1 MFTIDLLKGTGL
13 PEKGRAQSVAFTAI
27 AGAVPVVLAIIMF
40 GFYLHGRI
48 DMAIR
53 SGEINRWKAKTAS
66 LAEAIDSQKELE
78 REKGVY
84 SASLGEIGLAMGRHT
99 QWSPILAAI
108 VSNMPESVVLT
119 ALEVKQQVVRMSV
132 PGKDDPK
139 KTKDISVPVPTLR
152 MNVAA
157 MPQSD
162 ADKDV
167 REFRSKLLA
176 SDLLG
181 PRLEDITVSQKAD
194 ELNELAVVSY
204 EINCLFKPQL

>member
-13 PEKGRAQSVAFTAI
+13 PEKGRARNVAVVAL
-27 AGAVPVVLAIIMF
+27 AGAVPFVLAIVML

-48 DMAIR
+48 GMAIR
-53 SGEINRWKAKTAS
+53 SAEIDRWKTKTAN
-66 LAEAIDSQKELE
+66 LADALNSQKELE
-78 REKGVY
+78 RDKAGY
-84 SASLGEIGLAMGRHT
+84 SASLAEIGRAMGRHV
-99 QWSPILAAI
+99 QWSPILATV
-108 VSNMPESVVLT
+108 VSSMPESVVLT
-119 ALEVKQQVVRMSV
+119 ALEVKQHAVRVNV
-132 PGKDDPK
+132 PAKDDPK
-139 KTKDISVPVPTLR
+139 QTKDISVPVPTLK

-167 REFRSKLLA
+167 REFRTRLLA

-194 ELNELAVVSY
+194 ELNKLDVVSY

>member
-13 PEKGRAQSVAFTAI
+13 PEKGRARNMAVVAV
-27 AGAVPVVLAIIMF
+27 AGAVPVALAIVMF

-48 DMAIR
+48 GMAIR
-53 SGEINRWKAKTAS
+53 SAEIDRWKAKTAN
-66 LAEAIDSQKELE
+66 LADAIDSQKELE
-78 REKGVY
+78 RDKAAY
-84 SASLGEIGLAMGRHT
+84 TASLGEIGRAMGRHT
-99 QWSPILAAI
+99 QWSPILATV

-119 ALEVKQQVVRMSV
+119 AIEVRQQVVRMNV
-132 PGKDDPK
+132 PEKDDPK
-139 KTKDISVPVPTLR
+139 KTKDISVSVPTLK
-152 MNVAA
+152 MNLAA

-162 ADKDV
+162 ADKEVKD
-167 REFRSKLLA
+167 FRSRLLA

-194 ELNELAVVSY
+194 ELNKLDIVSY

>member
-1 MFTIDLLKGTGL
+1 
-13 PEKGRAQSVAFTAI
+13 
-27 AGAVPVVLAIIMF
+27 
-40 GFYLHGRI
+40 
-48 DMAIR
+48 
-53 SGEINRWKAKTAS
+53 
-66 LAEAIDSQKELE
+66 
-78 REKGVY
+78 
-84 SASLGEIGLAMGRHT
+84 
-99 QWSPILAAI
+99 
-108 VSNMPESVVLT
+108 
-119 ALEVKQQVVRMSV
+119 MSV

-139 KTKDISVPVPTLR
+139 KTKDISVPVPTLQ

-204 EINCLFKPQL
+204 EINCLFKP